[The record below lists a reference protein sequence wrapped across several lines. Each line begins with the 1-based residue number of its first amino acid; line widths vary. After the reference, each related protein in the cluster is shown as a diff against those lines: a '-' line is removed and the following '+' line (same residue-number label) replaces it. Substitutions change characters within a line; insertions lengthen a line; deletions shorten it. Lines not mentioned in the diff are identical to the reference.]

1 MINQPKRRGR
11 PRTYDPEQAL
21 AQVLKCFWKSG
32 YSGTSLDAIAEA
44 TGMNRP
50 SLYAA
55 FGGKEDLY
63 LKSLANYWNMS
74 HIALREALADDVPLR
89 DALMRVYDKALSIY
103 FSGDDRPR
111 GCFAIGTAITEAVE
125 NPLIRTA
132 LAKGLNALDKGFEA
146 RIRAAAA
153 GGELKSDTDPAT
165 LAMLASA
172 TMHSIAIRARSGTP
186 RAELKK
192 FARNAVEVIC
202 G

>member
-11 PRTYDPEQAL
+11 PRAYDPEQAL

-63 LKSLANYWNMS
+63 LKSLANYWSMS

-89 DALMRVYDKALSIY
+89 EALMRVYDKALSIY

-125 NPLIRTA
+125 NPVIRTA
-132 LAKGLNALDKGFEA
+132 LAKGLNALDKRFEA

-153 GGELKSDTDPAT
+153 SGELMSDADPVT

-192 FARNAVEVIC
+192 FARSAVEVIC

>member
-11 PRTYDPEQAL
+11 PRSYDAQQAL
-21 AQVLKCFWKSG
+21 AQILGSFWKSG
-32 YSGTSLDAIAEA
+32 YSGTSLDALSDA

-55 FGGKEDLY
+55 FGDKEDLY
-63 LKSLANYWNMS
+63 LKALAHYWSMS
-74 HIALREALADDVPLR
+74 RLALREALADDVPLR
-89 DALMRVYDKALSIY
+89 EALLRVYDKALAIY

-125 NPLIRTA
+125 NPEIRSA
-132 LAKGLNALDKGFEA
+132 LAKGLQALDKGIEA
-146 RIRAAAA
+146 RIRAAATR
-153 GGELKSDTDPAT
+153 GELKSGADPAT

-192 FARNAVEVIC
+192 FARNAVDVIC
-202 G
+202 R